1 MRFEDGSVEE
11 VAWDGQ
17 EDWKK
22 FTFEKPTPAVE
33 AYLDPENKVW
43 LDANRLN
50 NRRVTE
56 AGNTFARKQQFKV
69 IVWAQQLFYLMGSLF

>member
-11 VAWDGQ
+11 MAWDGQ
-17 EDWKK
+17 EVWKK
-22 FTFEKPTPAVE
+22 FTFEKPTPIVE

-43 LDANRLN
+43 LDTNRLN
-50 NRRVTE
+50 NRRVTK